1 MGDTRVH
8 YARNGDVHLAY
19 RVWGDREPTLLWI
32 PGWVSNV
39 SLWDEG
45 TALFTPFLDDLVQRT
60 RLVAWDKRGTGLSDP
75 VTHVPALDE
84 RMDDLRAVMDAVGA
98 DCPAIF
104 GISEGGPMSLLFA
117 ATYPERVRSMVLYGT
132 LPRFTPDLPDFP
144 WGFTPEEIA
153 KHNEDIE
160 RNWGEGALADVFFGD
175 LVREVPGF
183 LELYAESQPKC
194 ASPRMAKML
203 WDSLSQIDVRPLLD
217 TVRVPTL
224 VLGRPGDLVAPVEAA
239 QALAASIPNAEY
251 LELPPGPHGLFD
263 EAMAAAIVEFV
274 CDNPGD
280 SANERVLSTV
290 LFTDI
295 VGSTERLSAEGDVHW
310 RHELDLHDRMIDG
323 LLTKYG
329 GRRAK
334 HTGRR
339 RIRAVRRP
347 DEGGALRSGDDPR
360 AGNARESA
368 SAPAFT
374 SASVSG
380 AEMNGAAR
388 RYTSERGSVRWPDQ
402 MRSWLVARCA
412 TFLPAPGCASTASGP
427 SGSRESPRRPR
438 FSASR
443 AKQAPGPEDLMEGH
457 FVAAVRELAGD
468 EVELTPSL
476 KSTTDFQQAANSADA
491 VVMAA
496 PSHDGTDKLPKP
508 HGVMLD
514 LT

>member
-1 MGDTRVH
+1 MPRITRSFVSSDLIRRVRSSAELTIECQDTAVGDTRVH

-117 ATYPERVRSMVLYGT
+117 ATYPERVRSLVLYGT

-144 WGFTPEEIA
+144 WGFTPEEVA
-153 KHNEDIE
+153 KHYEDIE
-160 RNWGEGALADVFFGD
+160 KNWGEGALADVFFGD
-175 LVREVPGF
+175 LAHEVPGF

-295 VGSTERLSAEGDVHW
+295 VGSTERLSAKGDVHW
-310 RHELDLHDRMIDG
+310 RHELDLHDRVIDG

-334 HTGRR
+334 HTGDGVFALFDGPTKAARCGLEMIPALATR
-339 RIRAVRRP
+339 GIRIRAGVHIGECERRGDEWSGTAVHVGARIGAMAGP
-347 DEGGALRSGDDPR
+347 DEVL
-360 AGNARESA
+360 
-368 SAPAFT
+368 
-374 SASVSG
+374 
-380 AEMNGAAR
+380 
-388 RYTSERGSVRWPDQ
+388 
-402 MRSWLVARCA
+402 
-412 TFLPAPGCASTASGP
+412 
-427 SGSRESPRRPR
+427 
-438 FSASR
+438 ASR
-443 AKQAPGPEDLMEGH
+443 TVRDLSAGSGLRFDSLGSQRLKGIPEET
-457 FVAAVRELAGD
+457 
-468 EVELTPSL
+468 EVFRVSRQTRP
-476 KSTTDFQQAANSADA
+476 NP
-491 VVMAA
+491 M
-496 PSHDGTDKLPKP
+496 G
-508 HGVMLD
+508 
-514 LT
+514 

>member
-1 MGDTRVH
+1 MDDTRVH

-117 ATYPERVRSMVLYGT
+117 ATYPERVRSLVLYGT

-144 WGFTPEEIA
+144 WGFTPEEVA
-153 KHNEDIE
+153 KHYEDIE
-160 RNWGEGALADVFFGD
+160 KNWGEGALADVFFGD
-175 LVREVPGF
+175 LVHEVPGF

-203 WDSLSQIDVRPLLD
+203 WDSLSKIDVRPLLD

-224 VLGRPGDLVAPVEAA
+224 ILGRPGDLVAPVEAA

-310 RHELDLHDRMIDG
+310 RHELDLHDRVIDG

-334 HTGRR
+334 HTGDGVFALFDGPTKAARCGLEMIPALATR
-339 RIRAVRRP
+339 GIRIRAGVHIGECERRGDEWSGTAVHVGARIGAMAGP
-347 DEGGALRSGDDPR
+347 DEVL
-360 AGNARESA
+360 
-368 SAPAFT
+368 
-374 SASVSG
+374 
-380 AEMNGAAR
+380 
-388 RYTSERGSVRWPDQ
+388 
-402 MRSWLVARCA
+402 
-412 TFLPAPGCASTASGP
+412 
-427 SGSRESPRRPR
+427 
-438 FSASR
+438 ASR
-443 AKQAPGPEDLMEGH
+443 TVRDLSAGSGLRFDSLGSQRLKGIPEET
-457 FVAAVRELAGD
+457 
-468 EVELTPSL
+468 EVFRVSRQTRPN
-476 KSTTDFQQAANSADA
+476 T
-491 VVMAA
+491 M
-496 PSHDGTDKLPKP
+496 G
-508 HGVMLD
+508 
-514 LT
+514 